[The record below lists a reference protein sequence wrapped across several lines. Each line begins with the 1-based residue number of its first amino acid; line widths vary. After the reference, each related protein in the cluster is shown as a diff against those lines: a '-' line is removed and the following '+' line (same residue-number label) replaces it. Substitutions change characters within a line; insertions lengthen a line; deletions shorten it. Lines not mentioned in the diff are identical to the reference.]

1 MNMFRARG
9 SVRFF
14 VSKQLRHDETV
25 DLKRK
30 DMRDETTNG
39 IDKNRYKFSRDQNSL
54 Y

>member
-1 MNMFRARG
+1 MFRARG

-39 IDKNRYKFSRDQNSL
+39 IDKN
-54 Y
+54 